1 MTKPLVSTN
10 VGNGFS
16 KALSSARDD
25 QNQQRCIVFPSV
37 GALEQGALD
46 FSAELERTDNGSRQ
60 PDLIIEFRGE
70 RWALGQAAYDYGR
83 MQVVDMS
90 RSRIEQQS
98 YQLLYA
104 ATLAATVRNS
114 GLLAVVAS
122 LPIRWYTSDRE
133 KARNVLSGEFTVR
146 YAGKLRTYT
155 VAPDDCHIIP
165 EGFGALMARLFTPTG
180 KAIDGQAAREN
191 WGVIDIG
198 TRTVG
203 FLRVN
208 SLKVIPA
215 ESDMTDKLGM
225 ATVWKLLQEQISQK
239 YGRELN
245 EREIDQAYRDR
256 GFSDGRDWIDISE
269 ECDRAS
275 DALASAIMGKVNSI
289 WENGRAVH
297 NLLITG
303 GGNTV
308 FPFFTYKNMYA
319 SQSGW
324 FDNAQGG
331 YNFGV
336 ARGFAND

>member
-16 KALSSARDD
+16 KAISTARDSR
-25 QNQQRCIVFPSV
+25 NQPRCIVFPSV

-46 FSAELERTDNGSRQ
+46 FSAELEREENDDRQ

-70 RWALGQAAYDYGR
+70 RWALGEAAYEYGR
-83 MQVVDMS
+83 MQVADMS
-90 RSRIEQQS
+90 RSRIETQA

-122 LPIRWYTSDRE
+122 LPIRWYTSDRD
-133 KARNVLSGEFTVR
+133 KARSVLSGEFTVR

-155 VAPDDCHIIP
+155 VLPDDCHIIP

-180 KAIDGQAAREN
+180 KVVDADAARRK
-191 WGVIDIG
+191 WGVVDIG

-203 FLRVN
+203 FLRVDK
-208 SLKVIPA
+208 LKVIPA

-225 ATVWKLLQEQISQK
+225 STVWKLLQEDISQL

-245 EREIDQAYRDR
+245 EREVDLAYRQR
-256 GFSDGRDWIDISE
+256 GFSDAGVWIDIGE
-269 ECDRAS
+269 LCDRAS
-275 DALASAIMGKVNSI
+275 DALASAVSGKLNSI
-289 WENGRAVH
+289 WENGRSVD

-303 GGNTV
+303 GGNTISN
-308 FPFFTYKNMYA
+308 FFTYKNLY
-319 SQSGW
+319 STDSGW
-324 FDNAQGG
+324 WDNAQGG
-331 YNFGV
+331 LNFGI
-336 ARGFAND
+336 ARGFASE

>member
-16 KALSSARDD
+16 KAISTARDD
-25 QNQQRCIVFPSV
+25 NNQPRCIVFPSV

-46 FSAELERTDNGSRQ
+46 FSTELDRSDNGNRQ
-60 PDLIIEFRGE
+60 ADLIIEFRGE
-70 RWALGQAAYDYGR
+70 RWALGEAAYQYGR

-90 RSRIEQQS
+90 RSRIETQS

-133 KARNVLSGEFTVR
+133 KARAVLSGEFTVR
-146 YAGKLRTYT
+146 YAGKTRTYT
-155 VAPDDCHIIP
+155 VLPEDCHIIP
-165 EGFGALMARLFTPTG
+165 EGFGALMARLFTSTG
-180 KAIDGQAAREN
+180 KALDPDAARRK

-203 FLRVN
+203 FLRVDG
-208 SLKVIPA
+208 LKVIPA

-225 ATVWKLLQEQISQK
+225 STVWKLLQEDISQM

-245 EREIDQAYRDR
+245 ERDLDLAYRQR
-256 GFSDGRDWIDISE
+256 GFSDAGEWVDIGE
-269 ECDRAS
+269 LCDRAS
-275 DALASAIMGKVNSI
+275 DGLASAIMGKVNSL
-289 WENGRAVH
+289 WDNGRATDY
-297 NLLITG
+297 LLCTG

-308 FPFFTYKNMYA
+308 SNFFTYKNLYA
-319 SQSGW
+319 SQTGW
-324 FDNAQGG
+324 WDNAQGG
-331 YNFGV
+331 LNFGI
-336 ARGFAND
+336 ARGFANG